1 MLHGLFEMFAISIES
16 LEKIDWTKLIIIV
29 AAVSFVIACVI
40 SFLQMKKKYIDDVD
54 DDNTG
59 KKNKNKK

>member
-16 LEKIDWTKLIIIV
+16 LENIDWTKLIIIV

>member
-1 MLHGLFEMFAISIES
+1 MPHSLFEMFAISIES
-16 LEKIDWTKLIIIV
+16 LENIDWTKLIIIV